1 MVDNNKIDEILQGRS
16 LDAYNIL
23 GAHFS
28 YEYNQQGVRFTVYAP
43 NALKVS
49 VIGTFN
55 NWSGYDMEHYP
66 SGVWSIFVRDVP
78 ELSLYKY
85 RILNKDNISEDKIDP
100 FAFFSE
106 LRPGNSSVV
115 YNINNFQWSDSLW
128 MNSRSKNF
136 NSPLNIYEVHL
147 SSWKT
152 KSDANEFYNY
162 NEIADILIPYVKE
175 MGYTH
180 IELLPLNEY
189 PYDGSWGYQSS
200 GYFSPTSR
208 YGTPKDLMN
217 FINRCHTEGIGVI
230 MDVVPAHFVKDS
242 FSLSKYDGS
251 FIYENE
257 YEDNRYSE
265 WDTNLFDFTKPY
277 VLSFVR
283 SSLDFWLSYYHIDG
297 LRYDAVSIM
306 LYHSG
311 DINKGINEGG
321 LWFLKT
327 TNFALQNRH
336 PNVMLI
342 AEDSSVFLK
351 VTAPVVYGGVGFDY
365 KWNFGW
371 MHDTLEYFQMNP
383 HNRQFNRGKLTF
395 AMDYFYNEIFLL
407 PISHDEVSHFKS
419 SVINLMYGGN
429 YDEKFSNLR
438 CFYLFM
444 MTHPGKKLNFM
455 GNEIGQ
461 FEEWHDNKE
470 IDWDILD
477 YKKHEKFKY
486 YFAELQKVYLHES
499 SLYKNEYNKNSFNWI
514 NINNP
519 SNNSIF
525 AYKRNDL
532 EENSTYMLLNLSH
545 IDYPNFALEVE
556 SSGWYEELINTDN
569 EKFGGENKPSEKK
582 CAKLINNKY
591 YIYICLYK
599 YSGCIIKKIKST
611 KNT

>member
-1 MVDNNKIDEILQGRS
+1 MIDNNKINEVLQGRS
-16 LDAYNIL
+16 VDAYNL
-23 GAHFS
+23 FGSHFS
-28 YEYNQQGVRFTVYAP
+28 YEYNQHGVRFTVYAP
-43 NALKVS
+43 NALRVLI
-49 VIGTFN
+49 IGSFN
-55 NWSGYDMEHYP
+55 NWSGYDMERHP
-66 SGVWSIFVRDVP
+66 SGIWTIFVRDVP
-78 ELSLYKY
+78 EMALYKY
-85 RILNKDNISEDKIDP
+85 RIFNQNNIPEDKIDP

-106 LRPGNSSVV
+106 LRPKNSSIV
-115 YNINNFQWSDSLW
+115 YNINNFQWSDDLW
-128 MNSRSKNF
+128 MNSRNKNF

-147 SSWKT
+147 SSWKI
-152 KSDANEFYNY
+152 KDNPDEFYTY
-162 NEIADILIPYVKE
+162 NEIANMLIPYVKK

-251 FIYENE
+251 FLYENDS
-257 YEDNRYSE
+257 EDKRYSE
-265 WDTNLFDFTKPY
+265 WDTNLFNFTKPY

-306 LYHSG
+306 LYDSG
-311 DINKGINEGG
+311 DVNKGVNEAG
-321 LWFLKT
+321 LWFLKS

-342 AEDSSVFLK
+342 AEDSSSFLK

-371 MHDTLEYFQMNP
+371 MHDTLEYFKMNP
-383 HNRQFNRGKLTF
+383 HSREFNRGKLTF
-395 AMDYFYNEIFLL
+395 SLDYFYNELFLL

-419 SVINLMYGGN
+419 SVINLMYGD

-444 MTHPGKKLNFM
+444 ITHPGKKLNFM

-461 FEEWHDNKE
+461 FEEWYDNKE

-477 YKKHEKFKY
+477 YEKHALFNN
-486 YFAELQKVYLHES
+486 YFAALQKIYLNES
-499 SLYKNEYNKNSFNWI
+499 SLYKNEYNRDSFNWI
-514 NINNP
+514 NIDNTTN
-519 SNNSIF
+519 SNSIF
-525 AYKRNDL
+525 AYKRSDL
-532 EENSTYMLLNLSH
+532 EGNSTYILLNLSD
-545 IDYPNFALEVE
+545 IDFPNFRLEVE
-556 SSGWYEELINTDN
+556 SSGWYEDLINTDN
-569 EKFGGENKPSEKK
+569 EKFGGKNKAFKK
-582 CAKLINNKY
+582 KQAKLIHNKY
-591 YIYICLYK
+591 YIYVSLNK
-599 YSGCIIKKIKST
+599 FNGLIIKKSK
-611 KNT
+611 K